1 MQKDNKMRALITYE
15 EASGYKRQIEK
26 LDIPKL
32 SVGEILIKAQYS
44 SLNYKDALSASGH
57 KGITRTYPHIAGIDV
72 AGTVKE
78 SKSSDWQKGDE
89 VICTGFDLGM
99 NINGGFA
106 EYVAVPGNWCLKR
119 PKDLSLKE
127 TMIFG
132 TAGLTAALSALNII
146 NHDLLPEGNKILI
159 TGATGGVGLLSAL
172 LMHKLGFMVTAT
184 TRNPKNSFLKS
195 YKFANVI
202 ATDSLNTSSNKPLNQ
217 RQYNA
222 AIDTLGGNILSNI
235 LKIID
240 YNGAVISCGNILGND
255 FNTSVLPM
263 ILRGIS
269 LIGVTSANATMDNR
283 KQAWQLLGQNKA
295 LINDSIYREIGLNE
309 LSEYIDNMLQGNHSK
324 RTIIAF

>member
-1 MQKDNKMRALITYE
+1 MHKSYKMQALITYE
-15 EASGYKRQIEK
+15 EASGYKRKIK
-26 LDIPKL
+26 TLDIPVLKA
-32 SVGEILIKAQYS
+32 GEILIKTQYS

-72 AGTVKE
+72 AGTVEE

-119 PKDLSLKE
+119 PKDLKLKE
-127 TMIFG
+127 AMIFG

-146 NHDLLPEGNKILI
+146 NQNLKPQDNKILI

-172 LMHKLGFMVTAT
+172 LMQKLGFAVTVT
-184 TRNPKNSFLKS
+184 TRNPENSFLKT
-195 YKFANVI
+195 YQFADII
-202 ATDSLNTSSNKPLNQ
+202 ATDSLNISSKKPLNK

-240 YNGAVISCGNILGND
+240 YHGIVISCGNIIGND
-255 FNTSVLPM
+255 FNTSVIPM

-269 LIGVTSANATMDNR
+269 LIGVTSANAKMAIR
-283 KQAWQLLGQNKA
+283 EQAWQLLCQNKSI
-295 LINDSIYREIGLNE
+295 INDSIYRKIGLNQ
-309 LSEYIDNMLQGNHSK
+309 LSRYIDNMLQGKHSK

>member
-1 MQKDNKMRALITYE
+1 MPKDNKMRALITYE
-15 EASGYKRQIEK
+15 EATGYKRQIEK

-32 SVGEILIKAQYS
+32 NAGDILIKTQYS

-72 AGTVKE
+72 AGIVTE
-78 SKSSDWQKGDE
+78 SKSSEWQKDDE

-119 PKDLSLKE
+119 PKELTLKKA
-127 TMIFG
+127 MIFG
-132 TAGLTAALSALNII
+132 TAGLTAALSALHII
-146 NHDLLPEGNKILI
+146 NHDLLPEENKILI
-159 TGATGGVGLLSAL
+159 TGAAGGVGLLSAL
-172 LMHKLGFMVTAT
+172 LMQKLGFKVTAT
-184 TRNPKNSFLKS
+184 TRNPENSFLRN
-195 YKFANVI
+195 YQFANII
-202 ATDSLNTSSNKPLNQ
+202 ATDSLNLSSNKPLNQ

-240 YNGAVISCGNILGND
+240 YHGAVISCGNILGND
-255 FNTSVLPM
+255 FNASVIPM

-269 LIGVTSANATMDNR
+269 LIGVTSANAKIESR

-295 LINDSIYREIGLNE
+295 IINDSIYQEIGLNE